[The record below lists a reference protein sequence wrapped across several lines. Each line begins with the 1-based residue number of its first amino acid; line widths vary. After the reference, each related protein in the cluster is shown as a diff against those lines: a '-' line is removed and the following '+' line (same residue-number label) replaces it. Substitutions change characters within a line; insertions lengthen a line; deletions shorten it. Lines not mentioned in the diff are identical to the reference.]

1 MLSIILFLINKLKKI
16 LSKKMHI
23 KGAIFD
29 LDGTL
34 LDTEPIYDAAAQ
46 QLINEFGNG
55 EKIEWTIKRYI
66 IGTPPKVHCKIF
78 VDAYK
83 IKLTPEEFQKRR
95 DELLIEPFKSCKF
108 KKGAREIT
116 HKCKYELGLKVGIA
130 TSSLK
135 KDFEN
140 KTNHL
145 KDWLNEDIDI
155 VVTTDDGRIKAGKP
169 APDIFILGAKELGL
183 EPSECIVFEDS
194 SSGVK
199 AAISA
204 GMPIVVAVMEERQRN
219 TLEEIV
225 YDKNK
230 TKLIVLDSL
239 DQFDFSL
246 IKNN

>member
-1 MLSIILFLINKLKKI
+1 MRL
-16 LSKKMHI
+16 

-46 QLINEFGNG
+46 KLIDEFGNG
-55 EKIEWTIKRYI
+55 EKIEWNIKKHI

-78 VDAYK
+78 VDSFK

-95 DELLIEPFKSCKF
+95 DDLLVEPFKKCQF
-108 KKGAREIT
+108 KKGARETT
-116 HKCKYELGLKVGIA
+116 HKCKYVLGLKVAIA

-145 KDWLNEDIDI
+145 KDWLNEDIDV
-155 VVTTDDGRIKAGKP
+155 VVTTDDKRIKEGKP

-183 EPSECIVFEDS
+183 EPHECIIFEDS
-194 SSGVK
+194 GSGVQ
-199 AAISA
+199 AALSA
-204 GMPIVVAVMEERQRN
+204 GASIVVAVMEECQRN
-219 TLEEIV
+219 CLEGLV

-230 TKLIVLDSL
+230 TKLIILDSM
-239 DQFDFSL
+239 DQFDFSI
-246 IKNN
+246 IKSIDN